1 MLANAKI
8 GAFVAT
14 ADPAKARDFYENI
27 LGLEFVSDEPY
38 ALVFNANGTT
48 LRIQKVREVVVAPYT
63 EIGWHV
69 KDISSV
75 VTKLKERGVD
85 FVLVEGFG
93 QDELGIVTFPGG
105 AKVAW
110 FKDPDGNTLS
120 LDEIPRAE

>member
-14 ADPAKARDFYENI
+14 ADSAKARDFYENI

-48 LRIQKVREVVVAPYT
+48 LRIQKVREVIVAPYT

-69 KDISSV
+69 TDIASV

-120 LDEIPRAE
+120 LDEFA

>member
-1 MLANAKI
+1 MLTNSKI

-14 ADPAKARDFYENI
+14 ADAGRAREFYEKV
-27 LGLEFVSDEPY
+27 LGLEFLSDEPY

-48 LRIQKVREVVVAPYT
+48 LRVQKVREVVIAPYT
-63 EIGWHV
+63 ALGWHV
-69 KDISSV
+69 TDIAAAIMELRS
-75 VTKLKERGVD
+75 RGVE
-85 FVLVEGFG
+85 FLFFEGFG

-120 LDEIPRAE
+120 LDEFAS

>member
-14 ADPAKARDFYENI
+14 ADSAKARDFYENI

-48 LRIQKVREVVVAPYT
+48 LRIQKVRKVIVAPYT

-69 KDISSV
+69 TDIASV

-120 LDEIPRAE
+120 LDEFA